1 MVVDRKQKS
10 MHNFRKLKVYTIAKE
25 LVRSVYLMVD
35 TFPMKEKYGLTDQLR
50 RAVISIPSNIAEGL
64 GRSTHKDKGHFMQI
78 AYGSLMEVLAQV
90 DIACDVGYISME
102 QFLKIEELIVE
113 ESKLLYGM
121 INSFKD
127 K

>member
-1 MVVDRKQKS
+1 

-64 GRSTHKDKGHFMQI
+64 GRSTDKDKGHFMQI
-78 AYGSLMEVLAQV
+78 AYGSLMEVMAQI
-90 DIACDVGYISME
+90 DIAHDLNYITIQEFE
-102 QFLKIEELIVE
+102 QIEELLTE
-113 ESKLLYGM
+113 ETKLLKGM
-121 INSFKD
+121 INRFKE
-127 K
+127 

>member
-1 MVVDRKQKS
+1 

-90 DIACDVGYISME
+90 DIACDVGYISTE
-102 QFLKIEELIVE
+102 QFLKMEQLIVE
-113 ESKLLYGM
+113 ESKLLHGM
-121 INSFKD
+121 INSLKD
-127 K
+127 KQ

>member
-1 MVVDRKQKS
+1 
-10 MHNFRKLKVYTIAKE
+10 
-25 LVRSVYLMVD
+25 MVD

-90 DIACDVGYISME
+90 DIACDVGYISTE
-102 QFLKIEELIVE
+102 QFLKMEQLIVE
-113 ESKLLYGM
+113 ESKLLHGM
-121 INSFKD
+121 INSLKD
-127 K
+127 KP